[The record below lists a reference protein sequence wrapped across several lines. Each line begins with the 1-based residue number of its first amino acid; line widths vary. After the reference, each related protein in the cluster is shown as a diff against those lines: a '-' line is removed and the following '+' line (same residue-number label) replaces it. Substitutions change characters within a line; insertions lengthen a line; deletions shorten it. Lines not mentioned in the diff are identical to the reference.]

1 VAAEDAVRAALATLK
16 GRVAQRRR
24 LWLAILLGFPVAYY
38 MATLSA
44 LVLKFGNLPNYVV
57 VYNWPGNVIE
67 IVRATPA
74 VSDMLPIIA
83 DEWLL
88 EVGYM
93 NYDFG
98 NGISEWN
105 LSLMPAKMLV
115 VLLLGALLA
124 TNVVLLLAPER
135 ACSCAANG
143 GAWMATGFGTGMV
156 SLASITLYWVV
167 CCSMPTWTVGL
178 VMLGVSLSTADYLE
192 DFGPWLNGLGFLL
205 LLATTLWLAARRAET
220 AARRGLHRSIPSV
233 RQTRSDP
240 I

>member
-1 VAAEDAVRAALATLK
+1 MRATLATLK
-16 GRVAQRRR
+16 ERVVGRRR
-24 LWLAILLGFPVAYY
+24 LWLAILLGFPAAYY
-38 MATLSA
+38 LATLGA
-44 LVLKFGNLPNYVV
+44 LVLKFGALPNYAVL
-57 VYNWPGNVIE
+57 YDWPGSVAE

-93 NYDFG
+93 NYDYG

-105 LSLMPAKMLV
+105 LSLMPAKMLAI
-115 VLLLGALLA
+115 LLLGALLA

-135 ACSCAANG
+135 ACSRAANG

-178 VMLGVSLSTADYLE
+178 VMLGVGLSTADYLE

-220 AARRGLHRSIPSV
+220 AARRDPHRPIPPA